1 MFVVVKARVRV
12 GGDLTEAVMCSR
24 GLKQGDSCSPVLFS
38 LLIANETVL
47 KGKHGITLL
56 IMRFADDDVLLS
68 NTIAG
73 FQQQLSVL
81 RNTAKRSHLFVNLEK
96 SQVVIFR
103 NGEYIAAREKW
114 FYDGVKLNI
123 VNHYTYLGIIFSTG
137 LTFSYALRDMSDR
150 ANEGVL
156 GVLRLLWRL
165 E

>member
-68 NTIAG
+68 NTIVG
-73 FQQQLSVL
+73 LQQQLNVL
-81 RNTAKRSHLFVNLEK
+81 KGMAKRLHLVANFEK
-96 SQVVIFR
+96 SPVVIFR
-103 NGEYIAAREKW
+103 KGGYIAAREKW
-114 FYDGVKLNI
+114 FL
-123 VNHYTYLGIIFSTG
+123 
-137 LTFSYALRDMSDR
+137 
-150 ANEGVL
+150 
-156 GVLRLLWRL
+156 
-165 E
+165 